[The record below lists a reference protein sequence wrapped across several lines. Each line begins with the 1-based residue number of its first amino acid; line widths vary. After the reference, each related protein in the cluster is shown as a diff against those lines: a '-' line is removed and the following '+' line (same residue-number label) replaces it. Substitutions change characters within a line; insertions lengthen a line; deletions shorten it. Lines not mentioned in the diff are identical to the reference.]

1 MSPRRP
7 LPILFLLLAA
17 PFALAQDSEVERV
30 VALGRSDSRVME
42 HLDHLSNRI
51 GPRLTGSTSFRIAC
65 EWTRGQFEAFGLENA
80 RIEQWGE
87 FPVGFN
93 RGPAF
98 GRLLAPVEKELHFAT
113 NAWTAGTKGRV
124 QGPAVL
130 APTND
135 EELAAL
141 RGKLKGAWVLSLQA
155 ASRPQAPPSPQ
166 GTAVEASGEEGRAR
180 PTNGSGPRR
189 DGAEQRAFRDRLEKA
204 YGEEG
209 VLGTIR
215 ASRGEL
221 IHTGGSSRVSWE
233 KLPTRSAITLLAAEH
248 KEIAELLRE
257 GKEVRLEFDIR
268 NGFEKGPVE
277 LHNVI
282 ADLPGTEK
290 PDEVVI
296 VGGHLESWDGATGT
310 TDNGTGCAT
319 TMEAARLLA
328 KAGVRPKRTIRFM
341 LWGGEEQGLL
351 GSAAYVRKNPD
362 LLPKISAVL
371 VHDGGTNYCAGI
383 TATPPM
389 KEAFESIFAPVK
401 DLDPEIPFKVR
412 EVKGLS
418 GGGSDHASFL
428 RANVPGFFWDQKGRA
443 NYNRTHHTQ
452 HDTYDAAIPE
462 YQRNSAIVIA
472 VGALGIANLP
482 DLLSRENLR
491 LPGGMGG
498 RRLGVELTDNLT
510 IEAIVDE
517 NGIAAKAGLKTGDR
531 LLKIGDRAVADRDEI
546 REALQA
552 APAKTTLAV
561 LREGKEMEVAVELPP
576 PGQGGFGRRLGLR
589 MGEDLALE
597 EVTEDGPAAKAGFR
611 AGDKIAKV
619 NGEEVASPGDL
630 FRILFQ
636 GGGEKAKVAV
646 LRDGKEVEIL
656 FEIPPRE

>member
-7 LPILFLLLAA
+7 FPVLSLLLAA
-17 PFALAQDSEVERV
+17 PIALAQESEVERV
-30 VALGRSDSRVME
+30 IALGRADSRVME

-51 GPRLTGSTSFRIAC
+51 GPRLTGSQNFRLAC

-80 RIEQWGE
+80 RLEEWGE

-93 RGPAF
+93 RGPSS
-98 GRLLAPVEKELHFAT
+98 GRLLAPSDKVLHFAT

-124 QGPAVL
+124 EGHAVL
-130 APTND
+130 APTNED
-135 EELAAL
+135 ELAAA
-141 RGKLKGAWVLSLQA
+141 RPRLKGAWVVT
-155 ASRPQAPPSPQ
+155 RPAPPRPSARREARP
-166 GTAVEASGEEGRAR
+166 VEAVAGGADRETPSDGRSGR
-180 PTNGSGPRR
+180 PAGP
-189 DGAEQRAFRDRLEKA
+189 DRAFRDRLEKA
-204 YGEEG
+204 YQEEG

-215 ASRGEL
+215 ADRGEL
-221 IHTGGSSRVSWE
+221 VHTGGNSRVSWE
-233 KLPTRSAITLLAAEH
+233 KLPTRAAITLLAAEH
-248 KEIAELLRE
+248 KEICDLLTE

-268 NGFEKGPVE
+268 NWFEKGPVT

-282 ADLPGTEK
+282 AEIPGSEK

-296 VGGHLESWDGATGT
+296 VGGHLDSWDGATGT

-319 TMEAARLLA
+319 TMEAARLLGKA
-328 KAGVRPKRTIRFM
+328 KVKPKRTIRFM

-351 GSAAYVRKNPD
+351 GSAAWVRKHKEE
-362 LLPKISAVL
+362 LAKISAVL

-389 KEAFESIFAPVK
+389 KEAFETIFASVK

-428 RANVPGFFWDQKGRA
+428 RENVPGFFWDQKGRA

-452 HDTYDAAIPE
+452 FDTFDAAIPE

-498 RRLGVELTDNLT
+498 RRLGVQLADDLK
-510 IEAIVDE
+510 IEEVVEGGLAEKI
-517 NGIAAKAGLKTGDR
+517 GLKVGDR
-531 LLKIGDRAVADRDEI
+531 LLKIGDRAVADTDEM

-552 APAKTTLAV
+552 APAKTTVAV
-561 LREGKEMEVAVELPP
+561 LRDGKEVAVAVELPP

-589 MGEDLALE
+589 GLGEDLAIE
-597 EVTEDGPAAKAGFR
+597 EVVEDGPAAKAGFKS
-611 AGDKIAKV
+611 GDKIVRV
-619 NGEEVASPGDL
+619 NGEAVTSLMEL
-630 FRILFQ
+630 FPALS
-636 GGGEKAKVAV
+636 GEDEKAKVVV
-646 LRDGKEVEIL
+646 LRDGREVEIAFDL
-656 FEIPPRE
+656 PARP